1 MAAMTR
7 YDAAR
12 WADAAV
18 RGIVSKQEQARARQ
32 ELLDHMED
40 HAEALTAAGF
50 SAGEAQQQAVLA
62 MGDPEV
68 TARLLRKAHQPL
80 LTRLV
85 QAARVVTICLA
96 VAAALALLVSFVKKD
111 NLLPHWFQGTPY
123 PQLQEAYFAQPA
135 DDSVLLRRV
144 CQPGASLPVGDYTLR
159 VHKVALD
166 QRENRWEVNML
177 IEMDGKYL
185 WQDPPVLPEGS
196 RFFVDGQA
204 FDFGHVAFWGHRQ
217 GGSFYSWFS
226 LELPEEP
233 DGLTLEL
240 PCEGRTY
247 VLRIDLKGGDVYEK
261 AR

>member
-1 MAAMTR
+1 MAAMNR

-159 VHKVALD
+159 VEKAAVDQSAGHWELHLLVAL
-166 QRENRWEVNML
+166 E
-177 IEMDGKYL
+177 GKWP
-185 WQDPPVLPEGS
+185 WQDPPSIPRDS
-196 RFFVDGQA
+196 RFRMEEQTDS
-204 FDFGHVAFWGHRQ
+204 FDYDSFWDHRQ
-217 GGSFYSWFS
+217 GGSYYSLFS
-226 LELPEEP
+226 ARLPEEP
-233 DGLTLEL
+233 DLLTLEL
-240 PCEGRTY
+240 PCEDKTY
-247 VLRIDLKGGDVYEK
+247 ALAVDLRGGETYEK
-261 AR
+261 GR